1 MKDKVFPS
9 ISICPKYAYKDWF
22 RVFKFNDTELLKPK
36 LYSHI
41 WKRNETFYYVD
52 YPNKNNS
59 GFECMTEKSSSD
71 PGKPCRFPYNHV
83 DDPNIST
90 HPYETVIVEFML
102 ILVVDECLL
111 DPISNYTYC
120 KTKIFENGTAF
131 VPGLNFGI
139 CKHTCKGNGIIFMI
153 ILCSLH

>member
-1 MKDKVFPS
+1 MFSKVCEWSHVLYFILSLPFLFLTYQSTRRYFLYQTSVSIVPSEMKDKVFPS

-22 RVFKFNDTELLKPK
+22 RVFNFNDTKLLKPK

-83 DDPNIST
+83 DDPNISIQYIPNC
-90 HPYETVIVEFML
+90 H
-102 ILVVDECLL
+102 
-111 DPISNYTYC
+111 
-120 KTKIFENGTAF
+120 
-131 VPGLNFGI
+131 
-139 CKHTCKGNGIIFMI
+139 
-153 ILCSLH
+153 